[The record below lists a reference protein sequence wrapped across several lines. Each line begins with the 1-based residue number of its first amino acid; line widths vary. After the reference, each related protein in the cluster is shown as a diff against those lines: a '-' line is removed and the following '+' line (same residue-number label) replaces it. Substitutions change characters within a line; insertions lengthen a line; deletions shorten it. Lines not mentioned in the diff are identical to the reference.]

1 MNLYMEQR
9 LFSWNDRFS
18 IYDAAGKVVY
28 TVEGEVFSFGKKL
41 HIYDLSGREVAFVE
55 QKLFSFLPKYYIYR
69 PGFAETAEVVREFSF
84 FRQEYSVHPM
94 GWTVRGDFFNH
105 EYQVWAGGLPAAT
118 VTKDWFRWG
127 DAYEI
132 QIGVG
137 ADPILALAVVL
148 VIDACIDAER
158 D

>member
-1 MNLYMEQR
+1 MNLYIEQR
-9 LFSWNDRFS
+9 MFSWTDRFS
-18 IYDAAGKVVY
+18 VYDITGKVVY

-41 HIYDLSGREVAFVE
+41 HIYDTSGSEVAFVE

-69 PGFAETAEVVREFSF
+69 PGFAQTAEVVREFSF
-84 FRQEYSVHPM
+84 FKQEYSVHPM
-94 GWTVRGDFFNH
+94 GWSVRGDFFNH

-132 QIGVG
+132 EIGVG
-137 ADPILALAVVL
+137 AEPVLALAVVL
-148 VIDACIDAER
+148 IIDACIDAER